1 MNPHLL
7 KKRTQIT
14 VLCIAAAALSILL
27 LSLSAGSTEAGA
39 ADAIANPD
47 AELAGPQTPCPPGT
61 GNPSQVAP
69 VNAEEVEVTAAI
81 QRVQQA
87 TSFND
92 CCWSCEDQELEAIV
106 PTAQGPKR
114 TETDGRLPLRR
125 KFCGTITKYGVN
137 DETDDPRDF
146 TINIRP
152 APNTVYANF
161 VAGVLKTEETRLS
174 SNDLKRFG
182 PSASTFDLAACLRR
196 ANDDD
201 VKFNKVIH
209 AEVTPDE
216 HFYGADGR
224 FLPIEGNLGR
234 CGNQFDFSPAAQNC
248 RKCISGWNCLSELE
262 PVTGRSGTEACVYGV
277 YAYDHG
283 DEHRSPRHRQFC
295 RVFDPDHDHP
305 EIHPFDAVWWRH
317 PERKGWMFGVF
328 QDDSNRYSFPHCG
341 DDNNGNEWSQA
352 PRDLT
357 FRFPFKFPR
366 RSATQRVC
374 LRHVR
379 TRRLRDNAANTV
391 LPLNITT
398 GVFVTPATESTTL
411 TIGGQRLLEVVKEL
425 GSERETHVRVQGRI
439 VGNDVVGQ
447 IVLRVAVGCDARS
460 GARCGPLAN
469 TAQGGRAIF
478 DRLRQVNR
486 LVTYDKGDLGAGYF
500 YAELTFECA
509 CSTR

>member
-1 MNPHLL
+1 MNPRYL
-7 KKRTQIT
+7 KKSTNIT
-14 VLCIAAAALSILL
+14 VLCFASAALLILFF
-27 LSLSAGSTEAGA
+27 SLSIGSTDAGA
-39 ADAIANPD
+39 RSANTNRV
-47 AELAGPQTPCPPGT
+47 AELATGQTLCPPGF
-61 GNPSQVAP
+61 GDPSQVAP
-69 VNAEEVEVTAAI
+69 VIVEEVEVAAAVP
-81 QRVQQA
+81 RVQQA

-92 CCWSCEDQELEAIV
+92 CCWSCDDQFLQAIV
-106 PTAQGPKR
+106 PTEQGPR
-114 TETDGRLPLRR
+114 PREADGRLPLRR

-137 DETDDPRDF
+137 DENDDPRDF

-161 VAGVLKTEETRLS
+161 VAGLVKTEETRLS
-174 SNDLKRFG
+174 GDDLKRFG
-182 PSASTFDLAACLRR
+182 PSASSFNLRECLQE
-196 ANDDD
+196 ANLRSG
-201 VKFNKVIH
+201 KVIH

-224 FLPIEGNLGR
+224 FLPIEGSALR
-234 CGNQFDFSPAAQNC
+234 CGSQFDFSPAAQKC
-248 RKCISGWNCLSELE
+248 RKCVTGWDCQSELD
-262 PVTGRSGTEACVYGV
+262 PVPGRPGVEACVYGV

-283 DEHRSPRHRQFC
+283 EHRSSRHTQLC
-295 RVFDPDHDHP
+295 RVLDNDHDHP
-305 EIHPFDAVWWRH
+305 EIHPFDAVWWGH

-391 LPLNITT
+391 RPLNITT
-398 GVFVTPATESTTL
+398 GAFVTPATESTTL

-425 GSERETHVRVQGRI
+425 GTERETHVRVQGRI

-469 TAQGGRAIF
+469 TDVGGRVVF
-478 DRLRQVNR
+478 DRLRSVNR

-509 CSTR
+509 CSTP